1 MQEKFYFVSL
11 GAIDKNT
18 GKEVWIQNF
27 SYKCDI
33 TFDTNISQVMMD
45 VVHEQ
50 NPNISHETHALRFYS
65 FNEING

>member
-1 MQEKFYFVSL
+1 MSEKFYFVSV

-18 GKEVWIQNF
+18 GKEGWIQNF
-27 SYKCDI
+27 SYKGPLS
-33 TFDTNISQVMMD
+33 FDTNISELMMD